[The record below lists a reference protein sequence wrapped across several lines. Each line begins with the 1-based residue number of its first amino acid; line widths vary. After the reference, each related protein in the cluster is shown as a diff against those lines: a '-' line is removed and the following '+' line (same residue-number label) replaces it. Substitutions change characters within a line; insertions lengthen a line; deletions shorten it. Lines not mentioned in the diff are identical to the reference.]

1 MQGDALVT
9 APQAGYPFWTQVK
22 EFPAGSYHAV
32 LDADCV
38 QMPTDAPA
46 QFQATVDNGNGLE
59 ILASTPL
66 SPDGRAELD
75 VELPAG
81 TGTLSFRVYQ
91 NEGTVL
97 QVRSVEV
104 TRLS

>member
-1 MQGDALVT
+1 M
-9 APQAGYPFWTQVK
+9 
-22 EFPAGSYHAV
+22 
-32 LDADCV
+32 
-38 QMPTDAPA
+38 
-46 QFQATVDNGNGLE
+46 DNGNGLE

-75 VELPAG
+75 VELPVG
-81 TGTLSFRVYQ
+81 MENLSYRIYQ
-91 NEGTVL
+91 NVGTVL